1 MADKDPTRGMQPMD
15 DYLRSIT
22 EKSKSQKA
30 LDIGTGI
37 ALGAVG
43 AIPIGVA
50 KKMSEAKDKEKKQKL
65 EKSGIELDA
74 ENAKKDRRVK
84 EEQEAYE
91 KYDKN
96 RLKDQGSFKKGGKVS
111 SASARADGCA
121 QRGKTRGKMV

>member
-30 LDIGTGI
+30 LDIGTGV

-43 AIPIGVA
+43 AIPIGIA
-50 KKMSEAKDKEKKQKL
+50 KKMSDAKEKQKKQAS
-65 EKSGIELDA
+65 EKSGMELEV

-84 EEQEAYE
+84 EEYEAYQ
-91 KYDKN
+91 KSK
-96 RLKDQGSFKKGGKVS
+96 GMKKGGKVS
-111 SASARADGCA
+111 SASSRADGCA